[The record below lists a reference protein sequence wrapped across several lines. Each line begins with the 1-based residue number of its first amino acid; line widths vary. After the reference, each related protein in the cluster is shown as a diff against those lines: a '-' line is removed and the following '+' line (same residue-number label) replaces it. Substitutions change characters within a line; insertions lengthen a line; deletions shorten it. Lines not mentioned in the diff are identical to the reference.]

1 MVVISDGD
9 IARNQLQ
16 KGKPFDLDKDKWTGQ
31 QFGNKEFLL
40 NTIDYLLDDNGL
52 IELRN
57 KNIQLKLLN
66 KKKAYL
72 EKSYWQFVN
81 IVLPLIVLLAFG
93 AVFQYLRKRKYS

>member
-1 MVVISDGD
+1 
-9 IARNQLQ
+9 
-16 KGKPFDLDKDKWTGQ
+16 
-31 QFGNKEFLL
+31 
-40 NTIDYLLDDNGL
+40 
-52 IELRN
+52 
-57 KNIQLKLLN
+57 LKLLN